1 MFVKGCALRFCK
13 PKSNTVESAGMH
25 IGNRIAMISPRPLSS
40 EVDDCKL
47 EVRNVITFAFERS
60 QPILP
65 LDSKG
70 TSRSEEHTSE
80 LQSHSDLVCRLL
92 LEKKNETCTRSA
104 VNCAGIAL
112 LTSCIAKVFVPLQTS
127 SATPT

>member
-70 TSRSEEHTSE
+70 TSATSFASNTICIAE
-80 LQSHSDLVCRLL
+80 MRH
-92 LEKKNETCTRSA
+92 LEQ
-104 VNCAGIAL
+104 L
-112 LTSCIAKVFVPLQTS
+112 LTNSRK
-127 SATPT
+127 